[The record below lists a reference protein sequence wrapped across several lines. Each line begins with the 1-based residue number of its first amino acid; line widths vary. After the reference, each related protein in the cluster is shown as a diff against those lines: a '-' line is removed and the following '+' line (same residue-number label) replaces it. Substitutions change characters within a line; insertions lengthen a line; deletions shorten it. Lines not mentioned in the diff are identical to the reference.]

1 MRFEKRGSLI
11 RVSSP
16 LGKRKKERKKKI
28 LVPTDV
34 FEFFSRRRSRE
45 ERELPVRFFFI
56 SQPGGFSALL
66 GHEFNSNTCRLL
78 RRTARLQ
85 AIFQTKKIAAQ
96 KERAHTLFEFFFV
109 CKGWST
115 RRVDYYYA
123 RIHSHTRKG
132 RRDARVL
139 LLHFLR
145 ARALVAVNLNPSKF
159 FFFFQTIT
167 F

>member
-1 MRFEKRGSLI
+1 MCSSFFREEGVEKRESC
-11 RVSSP
+11 RFVFSSSVS
-16 LGKRKKERKKKI
+16 R
-28 LVPTDV
+28 
-34 FEFFSRRRSRE
+34 
-45 ERELPVRFFFI
+45 
-56 SQPGGFSALL
+56 GFSALL